1 MKKIFRLLF
10 CCMTVIA
17 VTTACDDNPIDED
30 GLLITDRDECY
41 VSNFDLTGTDHLTV
55 KIGDAIIDNEACT
68 INITVAYGTD
78 LQHLYPKFSLVTD
91 GKLLDKMHD
100 SGALGIRQIE
110 RVGDAVEKLEPKITG
125 ITDFSDLAN
134 PRRYTVISGSRRV
147 RKTYTI
153 YITVQKPV

>member
-17 VTTACDDNPIDED
+17 VTTACSDNPIDED

-91 GKLLDKMHD
+91 
-100 SGALGIRQIE
+100 A
-110 RVGDAVEKLEPKITG
+110 KLEPKITG
-125 ITDFSDLAN
+125 ITDFSDLEN

>member
-17 VTTACDDNPIDED
+17 VTTACADNPIDED

-68 INITVAYGTD
+68 INVTVAYGTD

-91 GKLLDKMHD
+91 
-100 SGALGIRQIE
+100 A
-110 RVGDAVEKLEPKITG
+110 KLEPKITG

>member
-17 VTTACDDNPIDED
+17 ITTACADNPIDED

-91 GKLLDKMHD
+91 
-100 SGALGIRQIE
+100 A
-110 RVGDAVEKLEPKITG
+110 KLEPKITG
-125 ITDFSDLAN
+125 ITDFSDLEN